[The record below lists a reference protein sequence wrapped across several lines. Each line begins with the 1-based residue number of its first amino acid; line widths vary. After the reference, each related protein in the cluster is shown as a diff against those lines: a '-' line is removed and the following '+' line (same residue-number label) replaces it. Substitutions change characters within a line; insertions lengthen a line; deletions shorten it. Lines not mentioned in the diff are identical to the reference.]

1 MRTACCH
8 GRIYEPVLC
17 SGTEKYT
24 EQGLA
29 PGATVAPVLHSPHF
43 IHGPTIEALVQTDG
57 YNMTTSIQMELPEQL
72 VAQAQT
78 LVRDGWAAD
87 LDEILADA
95 LARYLESHNTEL
107 SEAFL
112 RDDVQWGLHG
122 KE

>member
-1 MRTACCH
+1 
-8 GRIYEPVLC
+8 
-17 SGTEKYT
+17 
-24 EQGLA
+24 
-29 PGATVAPVLHSPHF
+29 
-43 IHGPTIEALVQTDG
+43 
-57 YNMTTSIQMELPEQL
+57 MELPEQL